1 MMVFEEELKNIYRL
15 KVPFEDIYTSIFF
28 IRTKRANLLV
38 DTATFNSDIDEYL
51 LPALDTLVIKLTDI
65 AYLILTHL
73 HSDHAGGVNRIRE
86 LNPKIEIVRGVA
98 EKLPNGVSGY
108 ELKGLTLDLIGVFD
122 EDTGTLITGDG
133 LQGVSVGKYRLSL
146 ESKDEYIKTL
156 AKIQADARIQNILLS
171 HAYEPWGKDGA
182 FGREQVEQIIN
193 DCRIIIGERQ

>member
-1 MMVFEEELKNIYRL
+1 MVVFEEELKNIYRL

-38 DTATFNSDIDEYL
+38 DTATWDSDIDEYL
-51 LPALDTLVIKLTDI
+51 LPALDTLGIKLTDI

-98 EKLPNGVSGY
+98 EKLPNGVSVY
-108 ELKGLTLDLIGVFD
+108 ELKGHTLDLIGVFD

-193 DCRIIIGERQ
+193 DCRKIIGERQ

>member
-1 MMVFEEELKNIYRL
+1 MSFIKEIGEIYRL

-38 DTATFNSDIDEYL
+38 DTATWDSDIDEYL
-51 LPALDTLVIKLTDI
+51 LPALDTLGIKLTDI

-73 HSDHAGGVNRIRE
+73 HGDHAGGVNRIRE

-98 EKLPNGVSGY
+98 EKLPNGVSVY
-108 ELKGLTLDLIGVFD
+108 ELKGHTIDLIGVFD
-122 EDTGTLITGDG
+122 EGTGTLITGDG

-193 DCRIIIGERQ
+193 DCRKIIGEQQ

>member
-1 MMVFEEELKNIYRL
+1 MMSFIKEIGEIYRL

-38 DTATFNSDIDEYL
+38 DTATWDSDIDEYL
-51 LPALDTLVIKLTDI
+51 LPALDRLGIKLTDI

-98 EKLPNGVSGY
+98 EKLPNGVSVY
-108 ELKGLTLDLIGVFD
+108 ELKGHTIDLIGVFD

-156 AKIQADARIQNILLS
+156 AKIQADERIQNILLS

-193 DCRIIIGERQ
+193 DCRKIIGERQ